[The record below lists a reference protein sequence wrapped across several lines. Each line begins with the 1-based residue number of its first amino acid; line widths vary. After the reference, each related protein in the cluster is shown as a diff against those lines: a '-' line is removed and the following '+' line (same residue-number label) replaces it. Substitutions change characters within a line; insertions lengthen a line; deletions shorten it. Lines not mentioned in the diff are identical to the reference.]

1 MERFRCCTA
10 CFLIGLALVCFLLAN
25 PAYPKDLVKFDD
37 TVITDSDLAKRI
49 ELLPGRNQA
58 KINREKMLNRMIDEE
73 LITREAQRMN
83 LHDTDDYK
91 LKVETFK
98 RELLMDLYLKRYL
111 EGKNT
116 EENQRKFYEEN
127 KQKYS
132 SPEMVRISIIREK
145 TEEEAK
151 DIVRKARAGEDF
163 AELAR
168 KYSKGPAADK
178 GGDYGYR
185 ARQALRKEIAD
196 VAFSMKP
203 GEISDP
209 IKTTEGYQIV
219 KVTDHRKAGV
229 ATFEE
234 AKARVASEY
243 AKKLLDEKISE
254 LRKAAKIQFY
264 PDSLQD
270 LKIKR
275 EKGGEK

>member
-10 CFLIGLALVCFLLAN
+10 YLLICLPLVCFLLAKS
-25 PAYPKDLVKFDD
+25 AYPKDLVKFDD
-37 TVITDSDLAKRI
+37 TVITDSDVAKRI
-49 ELLPGRNQA
+49 ELLPQQNKAR
-58 KINREKMLNRMIDEE
+58 INREKMLNRMIDED
-73 LITREAQRMN
+73 LITREAQRLN
-83 LHDTDDYK
+83 LHDTEDYK

-98 RELLMDLYLKRYL
+98 RELLMELYLKQYL

-116 EENQRKFYEEN
+116 QENQKKFYEEN

-132 SPEMVRISIIREK
+132 TPELVRISMIRTK
-145 TEEEAK
+145 SEEEAK
-151 DIVRKARAGEDF
+151 DIVKRARAGEDF

-203 GEISDP
+203 GDISDP
-209 IKTTEGYQIV
+209 IKTPEGYQIV
-219 KVTDHRKAGV
+219 KVTEHRKAGI

-254 LRKAAKIQFY
+254 LRKSAKIQFY
-264 PDSLQD
+264 PDAIRD
-270 LKIKR
+270 LKIER

>member
-10 CFLIGLALVCFLLAN
+10 YLLIGLALVCFLL
-25 PAYPKDLVKFDD
+25 PHSAYPKDLVKFDD
-37 TVITDSDLAKRI
+37 TVITDSDLTKRMEHSPAKDPAR
-49 ELLPGRNQA
+49 
-58 KINREKMLNRMIDEE
+58 KNREKMLNRMIDED
-73 LITREAQRMN
+73 LITREAQRLN
-83 LHDTDDYK
+83 LHDSDDYK
-91 LKVETFK
+91 LKVEAFK
-98 RELLMDLYLKRYL
+98 RELLMDLYLRQYL

-132 SPEMVRISIIREK
+132 SPEMVRVSIIRLK
-145 TEEEAK
+145 TEGEAK
-151 DIVRKARAGEDF
+151 EVVRKARAGEDF

-178 GGDYGYR
+178 GGDFGFR
-185 ARQALRKEIAD
+185 ARQGLRKEIAD

-209 IKTTEGYQIV
+209 IKTQEGYQVV
-219 KVTDHRKAGV
+219 KVTDYRKAGV

-243 AKKLLDEKISE
+243 AKKLLDERISE

-264 PDSLQD
+264 PDALRD
-270 LKIKR
+270 LKIER